1 MFIIKK
7 SNYAKAFMMLPFIL
21 MTFSCDD
28 NDNIITPEIS
38 IVSGETID
46 FGDVPA
52 GSAGTKSFNVRG
64 SGLNLPITLNVSGD
78 RMSITKT
85 LFPAANINNS
95 AEIIFS
101 PSRDQAQVGVN
112 GTIELSSGDI
122 SKTINVIANVVEP
135 EPLPVETEIYF
146 NDMEFG
152 LDHNTPATTAILEG
166 SHELHSSVMATYVL
180 NKAGNNESRIRVN
193 AQFPKCADGSALQ
206 YSGCG
211 NALRIVGETSSVTV
225 NLIGL
230 EADRNYEVSYWI
242 RPGGSSERSL
252 DVTITG
258 DTEDAYENWGNND
271 KTKYHN
277 KIRTGIADSDGN
289 FQMTFQYSYN
299 STGRTISLEDLSVTA
314 K

>member
-1 MFIIKK
+1 MFRIKK
-7 SNYAKAFMMLPFIL
+7 SNYAKATMMLAVIL
-21 MTFSCDD
+21 MTFSCND
-28 NDNIITPEIS
+28 NDNLITPEIN

-52 GSAGTKSFNVRG
+52 GSSGTKSFNVKG
-64 SGLNLPITLNVSGD
+64 SGLNLPITLNISGD
-78 RMSITKT
+78 KMSLTKT

-101 PSRDQAQVGVN
+101 PSRDQAQIGVN
-112 GTIELSSGDI
+112 GIIELSSGNI
-122 SKTINVIANVVEP
+122 SKTINVIANVVKP

-152 LDHNTPATTAILEG
+152 LDHNTPATTAILAG
-166 SHELHSSVMATYVL
+166 SHVLHSTVMATYTL
-180 NKAGNNESRIRVN
+180 NKSGNNETRIRVN

-206 YSGCG
+206 NSGCG
-211 NALRIVGETSSVTV
+211 NALRIVGETSSVTI

-242 RPGGSSERSL
+242 RPGGSSERSI
-252 DVTITG
+252 DVTVTG

-271 KTKYHN
+271 KNKYYN
-277 KIRTGIADSDGN
+277 RIRTGIADSDGN
-289 FQMTFQYSYN
+289 FQMTFEYSYN

>member
-1 MFIIKK
+1 MFRIKK
-7 SNYAKAFMMLPFIL
+7 SNYAKATMMLAVIL
-21 MTFSCDD
+21 MTFSCND
-28 NDNIITPEIS
+28 NDNLITPEIN

-52 GSAGTKSFNVRG
+52 GSSGTKSFNVKG
-64 SGLNLPITLNVSGD
+64 SELNLP
-78 RMSITKT
+78 MSLTKT

-101 PSRDQAQVGVN
+101 PSRDQAQIGVN
-112 GTIELSSGDI
+112 GIIELSSGNI
-122 SKTINVIANVVEP
+122 SKTINVIANVVKP

-152 LDHNTPATTAILEG
+152 LDHNTPATTAILAG
-166 SHELHSSVMATYVL
+166 SHVLHSTVMATYTL
-180 NKAGNNESRIRVN
+180 NKSGNNETRIRVN

-206 YSGCG
+206 NSGCG
-211 NALRIVGETSSVTV
+211 NALRIVGETSSVTI

-242 RPGGSSERSL
+242 RPGGSSERSI
-252 DVTITG
+252 DVTVTG

-271 KTKYHN
+271 KNKYYN
-277 KIRTGIADSDGN
+277 RIRTGIADSDGN
-289 FQMTFQYSYN
+289 FQMTFEYSYN